1 MQLISSLA
9 NLFTPSREHVSYP
22 FAKILVNGVDVT
34 SNIMPL
40 LIDLTIE
47 DAAGFESDSI
57 TINLANPKGNIFVP
71 QKGAM
76 IAVMLGYKKSAMLDV
91 GLYELGNIK
100 LQGGAGGHTMTLT
113 GKAAF
118 FSKKSIKSP
127 KNKSYDEKTI
137 KDIVEEVAGEAG
149 MNAAVDQK
157 LGAIKIKHID
167 QSNESGMN
175 FLSRLAKDYDAIFKV
190 AQQKIIFAQRGMGLS
205 VGGSAMQS
213 MQINLT
219 PKISYS
225 LETDDK
231 EAFDKVTVYYH
242 DKKKGGREKVEKG
255 EGENTYEHKRTLPT
269 KEEAE
274 KKAESLLNQKARSC
288 FKLELT
294 MAGVPSLT
302 AETPVVIIEPSIPLI
317 NGIWIIEKVTHKLKP
332 TGFTTTI
339 QCYPNTAEAKAKLK
353 AN

>member
-9 NLFTPSREHVSYP
+9 DLFTPSMEHVSYP
-22 FAKILVNGVDVT
+22 FAKVLVNGVDVT
-34 SNIMPL
+34 SNILPL
-40 LIDLTIE
+40 LIDLSIE
-47 DAAGFESDSI
+47 DAAGFESD
-57 TINLANPKGNIFVP
+57 TISMTLSNPKGNIFTP
-71 QKGAM
+71 KKGAIITVM
-76 IAVMLGYKKSAMLDV
+76 IGYKRSAMLDV
-91 GLYELGNIK
+91 GMYELGNIK
-100 LQGGAGGHTMTLT
+100 LSGGGSNHTMTLT

-127 KNKSYDEKTI
+127 KNKSFDEKTL
-137 KDIVEEVAGEAG
+137 KDIVEEVASDAG
-149 MNAAVDQK
+149 MEAAVDQE
-157 LGAIKIKHID
+157 LGKNKIKHID
-167 QSNESGMN
+167 QSNESGMH

-205 VGGSAMQS
+205 VGGAAMQS

-231 EAFDKVTVYYH
+231 NAFDKIIVYYH
-242 DKKKGGREKVEKG
+242 DKGKGGRVKVEKG
-255 EGENTYEHKRTLPT
+255 DGDNAYEHKRTLPT

-274 KKAESLLNQKARSC
+274 KKAEALLNQKARAC

-302 AETPVVIIEPSIPLI
+302 AETPIIIIEPSIPLM
-317 NGIWIIEKVTHKLKP
+317 NGIWIIKKVIHSLSP
-332 TGFTTTI
+332 TGFTTKI
-339 QCYPNTAEAKAKLK
+339 NCYPITEEAKAKLK
-353 AN
+353 EV